1 MKKAIKVFSVMI
13 LSFVLVNQLVAQERY
28 EVTSNKTT
36 ISGTSNLHDWVSSV
50 NDLTATIT
58 IEVASGEIKSINNF
72 NVTIPVTSIVSE
84 NGSIMDGK
92 TYDALKYKTYPNIYF
107 ESTSVT
113 PLSSKRLKINGKL
126 SIASVKRSITL
137 YVDYKVLSNGN
148 IVFTG
153 NQSLKMTDYKVEP
166 PKALLGALT
175 TGDLVTINFNLTV
188 AGKK

>member
-13 LSFVLVNQLVAQERY
+13 LSFVLVSQLVAQERY

-72 NVTIPVTSIVSE
+72 NVKIPVTGIVSE

>member
-13 LSFVLVNQLVAQERY
+13 LSFVLVSQLVAQERY

-72 NVTIPVTSIVSE
+72 NVKIPVTSIVSE